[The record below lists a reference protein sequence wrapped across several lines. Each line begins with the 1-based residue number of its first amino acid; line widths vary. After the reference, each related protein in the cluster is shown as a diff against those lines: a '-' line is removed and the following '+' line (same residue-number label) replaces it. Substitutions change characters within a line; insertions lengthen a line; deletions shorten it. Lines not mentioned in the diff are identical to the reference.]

1 MGNVKKR
8 IDSAVD
14 AVLASIILAMTAVIV
29 ISVFYR
35 YVLNMPLSWTDE
47 IARIMI
53 VWLSFVGGY
62 MALREGKHIGFDLVV
77 KKLAPPVRAAVEV
90 VAQAAVLVFLVVVV
104 WQGFIFAGKFLNTP
118 MEYTQIP
125 LGWVAYST
133 IPVSGLLMGAQTLV
147 NLVRSLKAG
156 RGTGGPR

>member
-1 MGNVKKR
+1 MENVKTR
-8 IDSAVD
+8 IDRIVD

-35 YVLNMPLSWTDE
+35 YVLNLPLSWTDE

-77 KKLAPPVRAAVEV
+77 KKLSAPVRAAVEV
-90 VAQAAVLVFLVVVV
+90 IGQAAVLVFLLVVV
-104 WQGFIFAGKFLNTP
+104 WQGFIFAGKFLDTP

-133 IPVSGLLMGAQTLV
+133 IPVSGLLMAVQTGI
-147 NLVRSLKAG
+147 NLARALKA
-156 RGTGGPR
+156 RRPAER